1 MRQAGAEIEVTLFYI
16 MLMKNKK
23 EIYMFAFFMFN
34 TKFYIN
40 PFVCFYV
47 YNNVEKKF
55 NFY

>member
-34 TKFYIN
+34 TKFYRN

-47 YNNVEKKF
+47 YNKV
-55 NFY
+55 